1 MTETADWKQK
11 YRDSLLEMEAEEK
24 IWRQTEQALRR
35 LVGRLC
41 AAGMGVDPKLDDE
54 LVALAAANRR
64 NADAAVLEK
73 LAESLTT
80 AVVAVVS
87 LFLFAISANVGS
99 VNTIMTDAITAIGLQ
114 IAVYYG
120 LAGLAAV
127 IGFRKYAFKSV
138 KNFFFMGLFP
148 LLGSLFMFWIFAK
161 SIPGLTATENSIGI
175 GALAIGIVPLIYYY
189 IKGSPYLHETPTLG
203 RTPIEEELPTVGTL

>member
-1 MTETADWKQK
+1 
-11 YRDSLLEMEAEEK
+11 
-24 IWRQTEQALRR
+24 
-35 LVGRLC
+35 
-41 AAGMGVDPKLDDE
+41 
-54 LVALAAANRR
+54 
-64 NADAAVLEK
+64 
-73 LAESLTT
+73 
-80 AVVAVVS
+80 
-87 LFLFAISANVGS
+87 
-99 VNTIMTDAITAIGLQ
+99 MTDAITAIGLQ

-161 SIPGLTATENSIGI
+161 SIPGLTATENGIGI

-189 IKGSPYLHETPTLG
+189 LKGSPYLHETPSLG
-203 RTPIEEELPTVGTL
+203 RFPD